1 MRKPA
6 QAFLDDTKSRPG
18 TREASIAHRLIGS
31 TCWLQGDFIGAR
43 LHLENSLAIYNTERD
58 REFAFR
64 FGQDSGVSAM
74 IVLALTLWPLGEIK
88 RASQYADEATT
99 QAARSTHV
107 ATLALLTVQS
117 LFEMM
122 RRDAGCA
129 CTKEKCFL
137 ALRVSM

>member
-1 MRKPA
+1 MREPA

-43 LHLENSLAIYNTERD
+43 LHLENSLAIFNTERD
-58 REFAFR
+58 RDFAFR

-74 IVLALTLWPLGEIK
+74 IVLALTLWPLGEIE

-99 QAARSTHV
+99 QAARSGSDAAPTGPQASKSVRGVIGHQ
-107 ATLALLTVQS
+107 LNLTKMQ
-117 LFEMM
+117 L
-122 RRDAGCA
+122 
-129 CTKEKCFL
+129 
-137 ALRVSM
+137 